1 MYSFNRFAK
10 SFGME
15 KCPRC
20 SSVEIRK
27 DGIVREKQR
36 FRCKTCNY
44 RFTVWQIG
52 SAPSKK
58 RTAIILY
65 LAGLDYRKIGR
76 LINTSHVAVFN
87 WLKDLDAPIKQIGRE
102 KLQLTHTESMINHL
116 REIVGNKNNKGL
128 LLIGFTDDTANVMFS
143 QPDK

>member
-1 MYSFNRFAK
+1 
-10 SFGME
+10 ME
-15 KCPRC
+15 ECPKC

-27 DGIVREKQR
+27 DGVVRKKQR

-44 RFTVWQIG
+44 RFTVSQIG
-52 SAPSKK
+52 SAPGKK

-76 LINTSHVAVFN
+76 LLNTSHVAVFN
-87 WLKDLDAPIKQIGRE
+87 WLKDLDAPIKQISRE
-102 KLQLTHTESMINHL
+102 KLQLTHAESMINHL
-116 REIVGNKNNKGL
+116 KEINSNKNHKGL
-128 LLIGFTDDTANVMFS
+128 LLIEFTDDTTNVMFS